1 MNPLYIFYL
10 VNRDVFDPEMEG
22 TQYGYRLFATS
33 GFVIRDAKYNTSPL
47 VPVSEYTKVA
57 FNEKEVT
64 VCFFDSN
71 HKYISGYS
79 GSNLDLVI
87 PNGASAMVFCYTVDD
102 WNSGDVSID
111 LLHKAKPIYKDS
123 LSKTYTKESE
133 QEFFREGL
141 NGEIT
146 FMCRDYYFI
155 LNRPFDTIYYLD
167 VYWSQDGGRT
177 FNLYV
182 KTKFLRTDCTINVA
196 DLSVRV
202 KPDSNDA
209 YTKLLDGWERE
220 YDLVRL
226 NPELEKISLYRRGI
240 LQIYTAG
247 DDKVSCALSGVFW
260 EQDADVVTD
269 TNELK
274 EKYFFG
280 ESGTIIAINVQG
292 DGIPSYMKGY
302 YIADFHQPQLRI
314 NTVLLHT
321 G

>member
-1 MNPLYIFYL
+1 
-10 VNRDVFDPEMEG
+10 
-22 TQYGYRLFATS
+22 
-33 GFVIRDAKYNTSPL
+33 
-47 VPVSEYTKVA
+47 
-57 FNEKEVT
+57 
-64 VCFFDSN
+64 
-71 HKYISGYS
+71 
-79 GSNLDLVI
+79 
-87 PNGASAMVFCYTVDD
+87 MVFCYTVDD

-209 YTKLLDGWERE
+209 YTATRC
-220 YDLVRL
+220 
-226 NPELEKISLYRRGI
+226 S
-240 LQIYTAG
+240 
-247 DDKVSCALSGVFW
+247 
-260 EQDADVVTD
+260 
-269 TNELK
+269 
-274 EKYFFG
+274 
-280 ESGTIIAINVQG
+280 
-292 DGIPSYMKGY
+292 
-302 YIADFHQPQLRI
+302 
-314 NTVLLHT
+314 
-321 G
+321 